1 MLIICNGAFK
11 SGSSWL
17 HAILVELSIVKKL
30 DLQKVPSKYT
40 NDVNSPTTII
50 ESKLTDFLLIE
61 DFVSNNYLTK
71 SHFFKKKTLKRQ
83 YKENV
88 KFLFIERDMK
98 DAIVSHFFHI
108 QNKYRNKVSFSMYY
122 FFIGRYKAF
131 EISLFNYRCK
141 KFMGVENFF
150 HYSDLISDF
159 ETTVKK
165 IANCLDVTDL
175 SDDELNRIKEQTT
188 LDKLREDLKRGNV
201 SYYPT
206 NTDDNWK
213 LFREGKVGSWR
224 KHFNAN
230 QLKDVL
236 RIKNGKF
243 SVFSKVI
250 YTFIF
255 TVRRIIFRIE

>member
-50 ESKLTDFLLIE
+50 ESKLAEFLLIE
-61 DFVSNNYLTK
+61 DFESNNFLTK

-98 DAIVSHFFHI
+98 DAIVSHYFHI
-108 QNKYRNKVSFSMYY
+108 QNKYRNKISFPMYY
-122 FFIGRYKAF
+122 LFIGRYKAF

-141 KFMGVENFF
+141 KFMGDENFF
-150 HYSDLISDF
+150 HYSDLINNF
-159 ETTVKK
+159 EKTLQK
-165 IANCLDVTDL
+165 IATCLEVTDL
-175 SDDELNRIKEQTT
+175 SDEELDRIKEQTT
-188 LDKLREDLKRGNV
+188 LDKLREELKKGNV

-206 NTDDNWK
+206 NRDDNWK

-224 KHFNAN
+224 KHFNAR
-230 QLKDVL
+230 QLKDVI
-236 RIKNGKF
+236 RIEKGKF
-243 SVFSKVI
+243 SILSKII
-250 YTFIF
+250 YTLIF
-255 TVRRIIFRIE
+255 TLRRMIFRIE

>member
-50 ESKLTDFLLIE
+50 ESKLAEFLLIE
-61 DFVSNNYLTK
+61 DFESNNFLTK

-98 DAIVSHFFHI
+98 DAIVSHYFHI
-108 QNKYRNKVSFSMYY
+108 QNKYRNKISFPMYY

-141 KFMGVENFF
+141 KFMGDENFF
-150 HYSDLISDF
+150 HYSDLINNF
-159 ETTVKK
+159 EKTLQK
-165 IANCLDVTDL
+165 IATCLEVTDL
-175 SDDELNRIKEQTT
+175 SDEELDRIKEQTT
-188 LDKLREDLKRGNV
+188 LDKLREELKKGNV

-206 NTDDNWK
+206 NRDDNWK

-224 KHFNAN
+224 KHFNAR
-230 QLKDVL
+230 QLKDVI
-236 RIKNGKF
+236 RIEKGKF
-243 SVFSKVI
+243 SILSKII
-250 YTFIF
+250 YTLIF
-255 TVRRIIFRIE
+255 TLRRMIFRIE